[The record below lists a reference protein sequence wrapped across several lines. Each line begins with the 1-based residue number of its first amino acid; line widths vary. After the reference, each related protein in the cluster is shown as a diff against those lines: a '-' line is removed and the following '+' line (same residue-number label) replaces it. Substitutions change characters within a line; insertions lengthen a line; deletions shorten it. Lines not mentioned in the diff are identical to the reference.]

1 MKKILIALLAAAA
14 LLSTAGCRP
23 TDRDGT
29 DVLPSGNI
37 HTEFPGMTVSIAE
50 INTHDG
56 MTQLDVLW
64 RNKTPYDVIYGESY
78 AIERLEDNQWVRC
91 EQKNENT
98 IFTDIGYEL
107 KAGEEISKTY
117 TVSNL
122 FDVSL
127 SGTYRLWTSC
137 HVYINVE
144 VSTPC
149 ELTAE
154 FTVAAASQTEPLYQT
169 PPEGTLITPD
179 GRYPLTLGGY
189 DWTYETSGGK
199 AVTTIADQTSRPL
212 PASSLEPVSISH
224 EYATSVYAYYPK
236 TGGYELTDHQSFL
249 VQLYFENS
257 PTSITY
263 QCWED
268 AVWELP
274 YIQANDVE
282 YFREE
287 PAFYAKWS
295 GYIYEI
301 TATWEDTGRGY
312 HGTAYYYVYIVAGDD
327 LIHQVPTQAQT
338 AEDPVTGYCGNTQTT
353 LYIGDQTYTFM
364 FGNSVAL
371 TDILVNLNYDP
382 NRVCRCR
389 PEYTVDTEFGTGYGI
404 NLTQGYARCEK
415 GQAELTPEQIDLI
428 AEIIEWAETTN
439 CQYPLND

>member
-1 MKKILIALLAAAA
+1 MKKIIVALLATAA
-14 LLSTAGCRP
+14 LLCMAGCRP

-29 DVLPSGNI
+29 DLLPSGNI

-56 MTQLDVLW
+56 VTQLDVLW

-78 AIERLEDNQWVRC
+78 VIERLEGNQWVRC
-91 EQKNENT
+91 ETENGN
-98 IFTDIGYEL
+98 IVFRDIGYEL
-107 KAGEEISKTY
+107 KAGEKISKTY
-117 TVSNL
+117 TASNL
-122 FDVSL
+122 FDISL
-127 SGTYRLWTSC
+127 PGTYRFRTSC
-137 HVYINVE
+137 HVYINAD
-144 VSTPC
+144 VSIPC

-154 FTVAAASQTEPLYQT
+154 FTVAAASQTEPLFQT

-189 DWTYETSGGK
+189 NWTYETTGGK
-199 AVTTIADQTSRPL
+199 AVTSIADQTSRPL
-212 PASSLEPVSISH
+212 PADSLGPISIGH
-224 EYATSVYAYYPK
+224 EHATSVYAYYPK
-236 TGGYELTDHQSFL
+236 TGGYELTDHQGFL
-249 VQLYFENS
+249 VQLYFENA

-312 HGTAYYYVYIVAGDD
+312 HGTANYYVYIVAGDD

-338 AEDPVTGYCGNTQTT
+338 ADDPVTGYCGNTWTT
-353 LYIGDQTYTFM
+353 LYIDGKEYGFM
-364 FGNSVAL
+364 GCNSVAL
-371 TDILVNLNYDP
+371 TDLLVNLNYDP
-382 NRVCRCR
+382 NKVCRCM
-389 PEYTVDTEFGTGYGI
+389 PQYKADTEFGTNYHI
-404 NLTQGYARCEK
+404 HLDYAFVRCDK
-415 GQAELTPEQIDLI
+415 GQAELTAKQVEQIS
-428 AEIIEWAETTN
+428 AIIELAKEGM
-439 CQYPLND
+439 PKK